1 MNLHKMQEEF
11 NMKKNNLIL
20 TLALV
25 VFSQMTQAEP
35 VTAQQGLEKIKNNL
49 DNSRANQ
56 KEYERNLDIVN
67 KNVGEIVK
75 AKSSVVKQKET
86 VSGEIVQNND
96 SLKKVLLQEREI
108 AVLINQEK
116 EKIAAEAKQLDQ
128 LEKLSQQIKQNQI
141 QREALIAD
149 YQVQLKTNSDE
160 KKTWKDREVELR
172 TQESKTIQS
181 LRGLATEESSWV
193 NKKKGYESE
202 TKRWSAEAEKQ
213 QKIHD
218 TYQGLANQGK

>member
-1 MNLHKMQEEF
+1 
-11 NMKKNNLIL
+11 MKKNNLIL